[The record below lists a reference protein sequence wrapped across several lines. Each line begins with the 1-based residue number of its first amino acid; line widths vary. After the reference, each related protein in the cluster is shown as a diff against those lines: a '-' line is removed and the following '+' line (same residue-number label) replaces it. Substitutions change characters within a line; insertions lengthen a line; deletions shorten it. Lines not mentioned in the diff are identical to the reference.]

1 MKKTTVT
8 LPLSLTSYIKSV
20 IYTYEEIYNLQN
32 IFKDDLFL
40 LVLNLLKTDKF
51 STSSLEN
58 ERNKK
63 QKENERNKNNELNF
77 YRPKFFIQRRVL

>member
-20 IYTYEEIYNLQN
+20 IYIYKEIYNLQN
-32 IFKDDLFL
+32 IFKDDLFI

-58 ERNKK
+58 ERNLKK
-63 QKENERNKNNELNF
+63 RKWEE
-77 YRPKFFIQRRVL
+77 